1 MPLMPLAPRPLLPTA
16 PLPPVWTIGGWSKDV
31 KCDWLDHEDQLC
43 NWLLKHGY
51 ATWLWGDDGR
61 TWNAGLQR
69 FLPPM
74 LRIAPFEADYG
85 GLIWFMLL
93 VRFLAVRGEPQ
104 QQQQDCLGRT
114 DCYYSPDGGTG
125 GSGTEYGRYIVKMTL
140 LVSVFVLNP
149 EAGLL
154 LLLFMVFTGS
164 LELTSKKHDALA
176 DYTRAHAA
184 AAAATTA
191 TATTAASAELR
202 GANATVVES
211 AANATRAAGAAGR
224 ATGLSSLLAA
234 GRGGGASGLL
244 GLLGAARG
252 SAPTGSGSN
261 EEAQRRFD
269 LGAVRLLAFLA
280 SGWTLMPDWPK
291 QGPKWDTMRHW
302 SRLEWVP
309 FLGHYMRVPL
319 NKGESHAIAFL
330 KLFLLLVF
338 LLPWEVMPFSMGALS
353 DVQSGALSISTLL
366 VIVQWVVTLGFQGV
380 WWITGLLYGLLVDAL
395 IFVVENLPRPA
406 PDPPCCAAAAA
417 PPSGGIFGHQVGLG
431 APEPWFDG
439 IPKSLGVN
447 PLLGNTRLLSS
458 AAPCAPCAAAAAA
471 TNVAAA
477 AASNTTSATA
487 VPPPPRLTG
496 GATHNALPHGEL
508 ASFVARV
515 GGKLEEEAQASL
527 HDARA
532 ASASWSG
539 RKLDA
544 LSSALPSLPSLEV
557 TLT

>member
-1 MPLMPLAPRPLLPTA
+1 MPLTPLAPRPLLPAA
-16 PLPPVWTIGGWSKDV
+16 PLPPVWTIGGWAKDV

-93 VRFLAVRGEPQ
+93 VRFMAVRGEPQ
-104 QQQQDCLGRT
+104 QQQDCLGRI
-114 DCYYSPDGGTG
+114 DCYHGPDGGG
-125 GSGTEYGRYIVKMTL
+125 GSGSSGTEYGRYIVKMTL
-140 LVSVFVLNP
+140 LLSVLVLNP

-164 LELTSKKHDALA
+164 LEVSSKKHDTLA

-184 AAAATTA
+184 AAAGVS
-191 TATTAASAELR
+191 TAASAELR

-211 AANATRAAGAAGR
+211 AANATNTAAGR
-224 ATGLSSLLAA
+224 AAGLSSLLAS
-234 GRGGGASGLL
+234 RGHGTGGLL

-252 SAPTGSGSN
+252 NAPTGSVSN

-269 LGAVRLLAFLA
+269 AGAVRLLAFLA

-309 FLGHYMRVPL
+309 FIGHYMRVPL
-319 NKGESHAIAFL
+319 NKGESHTVAFL

-338 LLPWEVMPFSMGALS
+338 LLPWEILPFSTDALS
-353 DVQSGALSISTLL
+353 SVQGSALSVSTLL
-366 VIVQWVVTLGFQGV
+366 VFMQWLASLAFQGF
-380 WWITGLLYGLLVDAL
+380 WWLSGLLYGLMIEAL
-395 IFVVENLPRPA
+395 IWLVENLPHPA
-406 PDPPCCAAAAA
+406 PDPPCCTAAP

-447 PLLGNTRLLSS
+447 PPLGSTRLLDS
-458 AAPCAPCAAAAAA
+458 AAPCAPCAAANATAAA
-471 TNVAAA
+471 NANTTR
-477 AASNTTSATA
+477 AAST
-487 VPPPPRLTG
+487 VPPPPRLTA
-496 GATHNALPHGEL
+496 GATSEALPRGEL

-515 GGKLEEEAQASL
+515 GGKLEEEAHASL
-527 HDARA
+527 REARA

-544 LSSALPSLPSLEV
+544 LKSALPSLPSLEV